1 MRPSPSY
8 ATDQA
13 QKNVILGSSS
23 DPRIK
28 IKDQDQVWGSG
39 SNFRIR
45 ITVDPRI
52 KIKDQDQILGSGS
65 RREIRIKI
73 DPDLNLIQDQLY
85 IGKKWSWYFAGS
97 RGWSWY
103 IILILFRSILVSI
116 LGFWSRRINS
126 GSRVWSWYIILI
138 LFLSIL
144 ALILGSRFYAYF
156 AWSWSWSQIQELGLS
171 D

>member
-1 MRPSPSY
+1 MDQNRIRILAGSGSALILRPSSCIWDQ
-8 ATDQA
+8 DQA

-39 SNFRIR
+39 SNSRIR

-73 DPDLNLIQDQLY
+73 DPDLN
-85 IGKKWSWYFAGS
+85 
-97 RGWSWY
+97 
-103 IILILFRSILVSI
+103 
-116 LGFWSRRINS
+116 
-126 GSRVWSWYIILI
+126 
-138 LFLSIL
+138 
-144 ALILGSRFYAYF
+144 
-156 AWSWSWSQIQELGLS
+156 
-171 D
+171 